1 MALKISKAKS
11 GSDWSY
17 SWMFYFATMFG
28 ILLLA
33 GCSIPKTVEQ
43 QTFSSPEGAVEA
55 LVEALKAE
63 DQKPLETIFGSGSDD
78 ILSSGDPVADQ
89 SEREKFLEL
98 YYEKNRLEQTGDKT
112 FLSIGNIDWPFSVPM
127 VKKEGVWLFD
137 TEAGIKEVQA
147 RRIGRNE
154 LSTVQVCLAYVDAQR
169 EYALRA
175 SESVGLLQYAQ
186 KLRSDEGKK
195 NGLYWET
202 SEGEEPSPLG
212 PLFALADEQ
221 GYSVEEGEDK
231 PEPYFGYYY
240 QILTGQGK
248 DAPDGAYSYMVRGK
262 MIGGFAMVAYPAKY
276 ASSGV
281 MTFIVNHSGVVY
293 QKDQGLDTVELALV
307 MEMFNPDS
315 TWSKVE

>member
-11 GSDWSY
+11 GSDRSY
-17 SWMFYFATMFG
+17 SWMFYFAAMFW

-33 GCSIPKTVEQ
+33 GCSILKSVEQ
-43 QTFSSPEGAVEA
+43 QTFSSPEAAVEA

-63 DQKPLETIFGSGSDD
+63 DQNALQIIFGSDSDD

-98 YYEKNRLEQTGDKT
+98 YYEKNRLEQTDDKT

-127 VKKEGVWLFD
+127 VKNEGVWLFD

-154 LSTVQVCLAYVDAQR
+154 LSAVQACLAYVDAQS

-175 SESVGLLQYAQ
+175 NDAVGLLQYAQ
-186 KLRSDEGKK
+186 KLRSDVGKK

-202 SEGEEPSPLG
+202 SGGEAPSPLG
-212 PLFALADEQ
+212 PLFALAHEQ
-221 GYSVEEGEDK
+221 GYSVEKDEDK

-240 QILTGQGK
+240 RILTGQGK

-262 MIGGFAMVAYPAKY
+262 MIGGFAMVAFPAKY
-276 ASSGV
+276 ESSGV
-281 MTFIVNHSGVVY
+281 MTFIVNHSGIVY
-293 QKDQGLDTVELALV
+293 QKDLGLNTVELALA
-307 MEMFNPDS
+307 MEEFNPDS
-315 TWSKVE
+315 TWSKVD